1 MYDSLSVSGEVLG
14 HKDIGIFEFTLC
26 LVHCVL
32 CFPILETTNNLDAPM
47 VVSVTNGMRTKNI
60 VFGYLDPQ
68 FFPANIFN
76 NTVCGVVGIRLGT
89 VMES

>member
-32 CFPILETTNNLDAPM
+32 CFPILETTNNLD
-47 VVSVTNGMRTKNI
+47 V
-60 VFGYLDPQ
+60 
-68 FFPANIFN
+68 
-76 NTVCGVVGIRLGT
+76 NTLPN
-89 VMES
+89 